1 MIENIKENV
10 KDWEDEAEIEEYLA
24 KILDKQAF
32 DGAGLIYGMGH
43 AVYTLS
49 DPREVI
55 LKRYAKSLSEEKEL
69 TREFELLERIER
81 IAGKL
86 IAQRRRLFKPI
97 CANVDFYSGFVYTML
112 GIPRELFTPI
122 FAISRISGWC
132 AHRLEE
138 RVNDGKI
145 IRPAYKFVGKHKE
158 YQDIEERN

>member
-1 MIENIKENV
+1 MPLPTLKLSLIHISIASLKGPKHGGANRKVTHMIENIKENV

-81 IAGKL
+81 IADVYKRQH
-86 IAQRRRLFKPI
+86 IRL
-97 CANVDFYSGFVYTML
+97 
-112 GIPRELFTPI
+112 
-122 FAISRISGWC
+122 
-132 AHRLEE
+132 
-138 RVNDGKI
+138 
-145 IRPAYKFVGKHKE
+145 
-158 YQDIEERN
+158 